1 MKTIKKFKVLFTITL
16 ILLSSSSSSYAQS
29 QPSPTQILSHF
40 SSEPSVGEVQKAAL
54 QYAGLAD
61 TNLDAWSTRARW
73 SNAIPRLQGQ
83 VAWLDQRDVQ
93 LRYREVYK
101 TDDDGYITADPNQS
115 NLADDARARTLYS
128 IRASL
133 DLGGLLYDRSEPI
146 IAREVRSRLSSRD
159 DILRRSTELYF
170 TRRQRQ
176 VIRFL
181 TPISD
186 WNRHLELELEIQ
198 SLTAQ
203 LDAMTGGWLTQKLK
217 TVVSPSPSQKSAVKT
232 LSHGDAQ

>member
-1 MKTIKKFKVLFTITL
+1 MKTLLQFSSLLTLLLF
-16 ILLSSSSSSYAQS
+16 LLSFSSQSYAQT
-29 QPSPTQILSHF
+29 PYSPAEILSHF
-40 SSEPSVGEVQKAAL
+40 SAEPDVSEIQKAAL
-54 QYAGLAD
+54 SYAGLAD
-61 TNLDAWSTRARW
+61 TNLDSWSTRARW

-101 TDDDGYITADPNQS
+101 TDEDGFVVADPNQS

-159 DILRRSTELYF
+159 DILRRATELYF

-176 VIRFL
+176 VVRFL
-181 TPISD
+181 TPITD

-203 LDAMTGGWLTQKLK
+203 LDAMTGGWLTQQLK
-217 TVVSPSPSQKSAVKT
+217 AIVAKSSAPKSPANASI
-232 LSHGDAQ
+232 HGEPR

>member
-1 MKTIKKFKVLFTITL
+1 MKILKSLNILLTL
-16 ILLSSSSSSYAQS
+16 TLLLLSSSNPSYAQN
-29 QPSPTQILSHF
+29 QPSPTEILSHF

-54 QYAGLAD
+54 RYAGLAD
-61 TNLDAWSTRARW
+61 ENLDAWSSRARW

-83 VAWLDQRDVQ
+83 IAWLDQRDVQ

-101 TDDDGYITADPNQS
+101 TDDDGYVIADPNQS

-146 IAREVRSRLSSRD
+146 IAREVRSRLNSRD
-159 DILRRSTELYF
+159 DILRRATELYF
-170 TRRQRQ
+170 SRRQRQ

-181 TPISD
+181 TPLSD

-203 LDAMTGGWLTQKLK
+203 LDAMTGGWLTKKLK
-217 TVVSPSPSQKSAVKT
+217 TVVPPSPPQTSAVKI
-232 LSHGDAQ
+232 LPQGGAQ